1 MRHALATIS
10 LLLCPVWSAAPAAA
24 QTFVNGSAQIPGGSP
39 FNSSYTENVDFADV
53 DLDGDF
59 DAAFADGGDLGN
71 DQNRLWINL
80 GSAQGGTPGFYADET
95 AARLPAITDA
105 SRDVEFADFDGDGD
119 VDLDVTNH
127 SSLVAQPCRFWINAG
142 GLQGGS
148 AGFFVDET
156 ASRWLGLGGPGSSLP
171 PSQVLGS
178 GGFFDYSGDSDYGDL
193 DGDGDLDLV
202 HSSYGGAFGGQVP
215 TRIFLNDG
223 AGAFT
228 EFNPSGFQLPSV
240 NIVNGQPALWAEGLQ
255 QANTSNATGLSADI
269 AASALDVDLGDI
281 DGDLDLDLLHGA
293 RQEAPRLFTN
303 RLNETGAPTFR
314 DVTGSH
320 FLGSYFG
327 GNGHY
332 EQEMGDFDNDDDL
345 DIYGL
350 NWFNNFSDETLLNQG
365 DGHFGAMTML
375 PSSQAVDNEADFGD
389 YDNDGDLDVYV
400 ANFSGQDKLYRNGL
414 IPSGV
419 HSFVLATAEL
429 PSVTGTA
436 LDADWTDIDG
446 DGDYDVMIAHDKN
459 QANVLLRNQSQVA
472 DTWPPR
478 AVHLEQA
485 PDRISSAVPTRVRV
499 QVYDNAPYYY
509 TWYANV
515 VLDFR
520 VDGGIW
526 YTLPMRSSGGQVF
539 QGGVPGA
546 MIGLI
551 EYRVR
556 ATDRSGNTA
565 TSVVKSFVASDGG
578 CNGNASFYCTA
589 KTTSIPGCAPSF
601 ALNGV
606 PSASAVNGF
615 TVQVNDVPG
624 GNPGLFL
631 YTTNGAATTPIQNA
645 YGFLCIQSGPGM
657 FRIGFQTGSGT
668 SGVCNGTYGMNFNQY
683 LAAQTQ
689 DPNLGAG
696 SDVDVQC
703 WYRDP
708 PNPGTANFTQ
718 ALRFTV
724 CP

>member
-1 MRHALATIS
+1 MTPIRATS
-10 LLLCPVWSAAPAAA
+10 ALLLIAASSAVPAAA
-24 QTFVNGSAQIPGGSP
+24 QTFVQAPAQIPQGNP
-39 FNSSYTENVDFADV
+39 FNNSDTENVDFAD
-53 DLDGDF
+53 
-59 DAAFADGGDLGN
+59 GGDTGN

-95 AARLPAITDA
+95 AARLPAITDS

-127 SSLVAQPCRFWINAG
+127 STITAQTCRFWINAG

-156 ASRWLGLGGPGSSLP
+156 AARWLGLGGPGSSLP
-171 PSQVLGS
+171 PGQVLGS

-202 HSSYGGAFGGQVP
+202 HSSYGPAYGGQVP

-228 EFNPSGFQLPSV
+228 EFNPSGFQLPAT
-240 NIVNGQPALWAEGLQ
+240 NIANGQPALWAEGLQ
-255 QANTSNATGLSADI
+255 QVNTNNATGLQADI
-269 AASALDVDLGDI
+269 ASDAVDIDVGDI
-281 DGDLDLDLLHGA
+281 DGDLDLDILHGA
-293 RQEAPRLFTN
+293 RSTGVPRMFAN
-303 RLNETGAPTFR
+303 RLSETGSLIWR
-314 DVTGSH
+314 DVTSTTYPAGFTS
-320 FLGSYFG
+320 
-327 GNGHY
+327 GNGRY
-332 EQEMGDFDNDDDL
+332 EQEFGDFDSDDDL

-350 NWFNNFSDETLLNQG
+350 NWFNNFTDDTLVNNG
-365 DGHFGAMTML
+365 DGTYCCVTSVIG
-375 PSSQAVDNEADFGD
+375 SQADDEEVDFGD

-400 ANFSGQDKLYRNGL
+400 ANFSGNDKLYDNAL
-414 IPSGV
+414 VPSGNF
-419 HSFVLATAEL
+419 SLVLANQEL
-429 PSVTGTA
+429 GTVQGTA
-436 LDADWTDIDG
+436 RDADWTDIDG
-446 DGDYDVMIAHDKN
+446 DGDYDILVARSSN
-459 QANVLLRNQSQVA
+459 QANLLLRNQSQVP
-472 DTWPPR
+472 DTHAPR
-478 AVHLEQA
+478 PVQLEQA

-526 YTLPMRSSGGQVF
+526 YTLPMRSSAGQVF

-657 FRIGFQTGSGT
+657 FRIGIQSGSGT
-668 SGVCNGTYGMNFNQY
+668 SGVCNGSYGMNFNQY